1 MHIRPMNID
10 DYDKVYALWIS
21 CKNMG
26 FNDLDD
32 SRDGIERFLLRNP
45 DTSFVAVEN
54 DAVIGVILGGHDGRR
69 GYIYH
74 TCVDEKH
81 RKQGVASMLVD
92 ACIGSM
98 KQNGI
103 NKTALLVFSRNDA
116 GNKFWEKMGIYKRTD
131 VIYRNKELQK
141 LRRTET

>member
-1 MHIRPMNID
+1 MNID

-116 GNKFWEKMGIYKRTD
+116 GNKFWEKMGFYKRTD

>member
-116 GNKFWEKMGIYKRTD
+116 GNKFWEKMGFYKRTD

>member
-10 DYDKVYALWIS
+10 DYDKVYALWMS

-32 SRDGIERFLLRNP
+32 SRNGIERFLRRNP

-54 DAVIGVILGGHDGRR
+54 DSVIGVILGGHDGRR

-74 TCVDEKH
+74 TCVAENH
-81 RKQGVASMLVD
+81 RKQGIASMLVD

-103 NKTALLVFSRNDA
+103 NKTALLVFSKNDA
-116 GNKFWEKMGIYKRTD
+116 GNKFWEKMGFSERTD

-141 LRRTET
+141 LKRTDT